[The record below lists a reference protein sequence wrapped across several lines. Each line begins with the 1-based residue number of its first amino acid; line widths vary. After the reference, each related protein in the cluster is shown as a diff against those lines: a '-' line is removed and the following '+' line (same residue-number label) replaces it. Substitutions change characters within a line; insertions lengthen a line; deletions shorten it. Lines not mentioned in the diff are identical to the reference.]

1 MNPSPTARFVDVP
14 GPRAT
19 DWENEAWPPLV
30 VTRAEI
36 ENETARLA
44 AADAT
49 GPRGTTRRSLIA
61 HPSAV
66 PPGLGLAPGIQ
77 VALEVLRPGERTPP
91 ARHTSSVISFCIAG
105 GGEVSIDGD
114 RTPFGRYDTWYV
126 PALRTY
132 AHHNP
137 TDQLQ
142 VRLVYSNAAVLEKL
156 GVHWVDPE
164 PAEGRV
170 PDLGDRRATA
180 AEPVLRDL
188 GTGAYLMGYEDLIN
202 PPPLEQPALHW
213 PWEAVRKA
221 LDDLGGLDGS
231 YNGRRL
237 FLLYNPA
244 TGRTNGTSPALFA
257 TITIRPPDIVDR
269 PHRHA
274 AAAINY
280 FFEGSGW
287 SRIAG
292 RRYTWEAGDLMFTA
306 PGWAIHNHASGPAP
320 VYEITIQDF
329 PLHLAMDSL
338 LWQEDLKHPPI
349 LLGSHPAFRT
359 NRAG

>member
-1 MNPSPTARFVDVP
+1 MNQQPTARFVDVP
-14 GPRAT
+14 GPQAT
-19 DWENEAWPPLV
+19 DWEKDVWPPV
-30 VTRAEI
+30 IVTRAEI
-36 ENETARLA
+36 ERETTRLA
-44 AADAT
+44 EADAT
-49 GPRGTTRRSLIA
+49 DGTRRTLIA
-61 HPSAV
+61 HPSAMS
-66 PPGLGLAPGIQ
+66 PGLGLAPGIQ

-91 ARHTSSVISFCIAG
+91 GRHTSSVISFCIAG
-105 GGEVSIDGD
+105 GGEVSIDGSC
-114 RTPFGRYDTWYV
+114 TAFGRYDSWYI

-164 PAEGRV
+164 PAEGQ
-170 PDLGDRRATA
+170 PPELGDRQARAA
-180 AEPVLRDL
+180 AQPALRDL

-202 PPPLEQPALHW
+202 PPSVEQPALHW
-213 PWEAVRKA
+213 PWEAVRSA
-221 LDDLGGLDGS
+221 LDDLGELDGS
-231 YNGRRL
+231 YDGRRL

-320 VYEITIQDF
+320 VYELTIQDF

-338 LWQEDLKHPPI
+338 LWQEDLKHPPT
-349 LLGSHPAFRT
+349 LLGSRLGFRT
-359 NRAG
+359 NRSG